1 MTPIFF
7 FQCTS
12 LFNPHQVTSFV
23 KNWNLDELGWF
34 YFFRAGSWR
43 ERGRGRGDESFF
55 RWVGGMIFIFSVG
68 RCWGHRFFFS
78 FSHNAREKSER
89 EKKFE
94 KEQSEKT
101 RKKRGKCERFV
112 RLSNYARKKIIECIW
127 QLRVKS
133 RGYLFNCY
141 IKSKSNSIFAQFAT
155 ER

>member
-1 MTPIFF
+1 
-7 FQCTS
+7 
-12 LFNPHQVTSFV
+12 
-23 KNWNLDELGWF
+23 
-34 YFFRAGSWR
+34 
-43 ERGRGRGDESFF
+43 
-55 RWVGGMIFIFSVG
+55 MIFIFSVG
-68 RCWGHRFFFS
+68 RCGGHRFFFLS
-78 FSHNAREKSER
+78 RITRGKKAR

-112 RLSNYARKKIIECIW
+112 RLSNYARKKIIECIS

>member
-1 MTPIFF
+1 MGRG
-7 FQCTS
+7 
-12 LFNPHQVTSFV
+12 
-23 KNWNLDELGWF
+23 DDF
-34 YFFRAGSWR
+34 YFFGRA
-43 ERGRGRGDESFF
+43 
-55 RWVGGMIFIFSVG
+55 V
-68 RCWGHRFFFS
+68 WGAWGFFFLS
-78 FSHNAREKSER
+78 RITRGKKAR

-112 RLSNYARKKIIECIW
+112 RLSNYARKKIIECIS
-127 QLRVKS
+127 QLQVKS